1 MTISILQDESER
13 TSDEALSDVHIA
25 HVQVLVQNAAF
36 GESAVAAVRVVRT
49 FNLGLWCDGRF

>member
-13 TSDEALSDVHIA
+13 ASDEALSDVHIA
-25 HVQVLVQNAAF
+25 HVQAVPDAAF
-36 GESAVAAVRVVRT
+36 DESAVAAVRVVRT